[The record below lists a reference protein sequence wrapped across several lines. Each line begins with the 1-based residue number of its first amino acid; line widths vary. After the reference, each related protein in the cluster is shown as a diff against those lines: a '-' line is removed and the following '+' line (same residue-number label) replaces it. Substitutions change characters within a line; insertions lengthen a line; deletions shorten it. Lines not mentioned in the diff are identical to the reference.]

1 MATFFINT
9 LIHSMLSIV
18 TIVALVALFG
28 TTKKDLIKLAKK
40 VGIGFLGIARRA
52 GLGYLIYHSDSQK
65 YFYTIT
71 RKSAVEWM
79 GSTYAD
85 AVMFSNWSKDA
96 IAVVSRKQQINFA

>member
-1 MATFFINT
+1 MTTFFINT
-9 LIHSMLSIV
+9 LIHSMLAIV

-40 VGIGFLGIARRA
+40 IGIGFLV
-52 GLGYLIYHSDSQK
+52 YHSDSQK

-85 AVMFSNWSKDA
+85 AMMFSNWTKEA
-96 IAVVSRKQQINFA
+96 IAIVQRKQQINFA